1 MPKVSIIIP
10 AYNGERFIGETLES
24 LLGQTYHDFEIIAV
38 DDGSTDATVDIIKSF
53 IDIDSRRMFIQ
64 PLAGRNDRKCDSR
77 VKYFHKE
84 NSGNQAI
91 PRNFGIK
98 RAKGEYI
105 AFCDQ
110 DDLWYP
116 EKLEKQM
123 SAIDSRRSLSAKIP
137 ASAGMTEAGGN
148 DDSANIGIIVAS
160 TDVVDSHGKKIGARY
175 VPDGYMDSSESFRM
189 LLEEDFITAC
199 SAVFPKKVL
208 DEVGFL
214 REDLSGNDDYDL
226 WLRITRK
233 YGVYG
238 FSEPLCAWRRSKKSF
253 SHDMSRVFKENEKI
267 FKSLKAANDEE
278 EKLIKTGANLNLV
291 RLFIAEV
298 KEKKYDEAGKVLERI
313 RPYDGLFKAKV
324 AMKVFKISPGIAR
337 MGLAAASSMK
347 ESR

>member
-1 MPKVSIIIP
+1 MPKVSIILP
-10 AYNGERFIGETLES
+10 AYNGEKFIKETLES
-24 LLGQTYHDFEIIAV
+24 LLGQTYHDFEILAV
-38 DDGSTDATVDIIKSF
+38 DDGSTDSTADIVKSF
-53 IDIDSRRMFIQ
+53 DD
-64 PLAGRNDRKCDSR
+64 KR

-98 RAKGEYI
+98 QAKGEYI

-116 EKLEKQM
+116 EKLERQM
-123 SAIDSRRSLSAKIP
+123 AV
-137 ASAGMTEAGGN
+137 N
-148 DDSANIGIIVAS
+148 DKNAGIIVAS

-208 DEVGFL
+208 DEVGLL
-214 REDLSGNDDYDL
+214 REDLSGNDDYNL
-226 WLRITRK
+226 WLKITRK

-267 FKSLKAANDEE
+267 FKSLKAENDEE

-298 KEKKYDEAGKVLERI
+298 KEKKYDEAGKALERVQ
-313 RPYDGLFKAKV
+313 PFDGLFKAKV

>member
-116 EKLEKQM
+116 EKLERQM
-123 SAIDSRRSLSAKIP
+123 AV
-137 ASAGMTEAGGN
+137 N
-148 DDSANIGIIVAS
+148 DKNAGIIVAS

>member
-1 MPKVSIIIP
+1 MPKVSIILP
-10 AYNGERFIGETLES
+10 AYNGERFIKETLES
-24 LLGQTYHDFEIIAV
+24 LLSQVYRDFEILAV
-38 DDGSTDATVDIIKSF
+38 DDGSTDKTADIIKSF
-53 IDIDSRRMFIQ
+53 GDRRI
-64 PLAGRNDRKCDSR
+64 
-77 VKYFHKE
+77 KYFYRE

-91 PRNFGIK
+91 PRNFGIN
-98 RAKGEYI
+98 RARGDYI

-116 EKLEKQM
+116 EKLKRQM
-123 SAIDSRRSLSAKIP
+123 KIINQKDLSQAENVGVIVTSAD
-137 ASAGMTEAGGN
+137 
-148 DDSANIGIIVAS
+148 IVDGS
-160 TDVVDSHGKKIGARY
+160 GKKIGNRL
-175 VPDGYMDSSESFRM
+175 VPGGYLSVKESFRM

-214 REDLSGNDDYDL
+214 RDDLSGNDDYDL
-226 WLRITRK
+226 WLKITRK

-278 EKLIKTGANLNLV
+278 EQMIEKGANLNLV

-298 KEKKYDEAGKVLERI
+298 KEKKYDEASALLKKIQPLA
-313 RPYDGLFKAKV
+313 GLAKAKIV
-324 AMKVFKISPGIAR
+324 MKAFKISPRLAR
-337 MGLAAASSMK
+337 MGLLALNSMK
-347 ESR
+347 EGR